1 MSPVSRLDFG
11 TIRWDRKDRFNPE
24 KDKAAYPFAIYEN
37 ERLLWLRFA
46 VNLYHPEELKFYN
59 AVYDKSRDEVKVS
72 PFKEQVT
79 DDINGFFPLQ
89 PTFITP
95 MGEFAQLVSAA
106 TLLEWFDTHAD
117 NEAWLPYESLSQGA
131 RTEGYE
137 MFNEKTNTAMKRLL
151 VILTIVLISQ
161 AGYGQQKMD
170 QLFNAFRSESDVT
183 SVNIGNITMKL
194 ASLFT
199 ETMGVNG
206 IEVLSFDECAQEVK
220 ERFSN
225 TIRNLK
231 DPDYETIVSANEN
244 DNRTKILVNIQEDM
258 IRELVILT
266 TGSGNALIRIKG
278 NIKPD
283 DLDRVINEHKGKY

>member
-1 MSPVSRLDFG
+1 
-11 TIRWDRKDRFNPE
+11 
-24 KDKAAYPFAIYEN
+24 
-37 ERLLWLRFA
+37 
-46 VNLYHPEELKFYN
+46 
-59 AVYDKSRDEVKVS
+59 
-72 PFKEQVT
+72 
-79 DDINGFFPLQ
+79 
-89 PTFITP
+89 
-95 MGEFAQLVSAA
+95 
-106 TLLEWFDTHAD
+106 
-117 NEAWLPYESLSQGA
+117 
-131 RTEGYE
+131 
-137 MFNEKTNTAMKRLL
+137 MKRLL

-283 DLDRVINEHKGKY
+283 DLDRVINEHKRKY